1 MMTVCNML
9 IHGCVGEVIC
19 HDSFQPKAF
28 TDGWKVN
35 QALPLTGI
43 PFYKTHEGR
52 EYRNPLPEKYRTL
65 QRGSPYHQ
73 PIGQII
79 TNLLKNIIMEAL
91 ATLNNQ
97 RQFDF
102 QNNGIEVMDL
112 ETLQRTYKEN
122 DIYGNPVRV
131 STTTRSSSA

>member
-9 IHGCVGEVIC
+9 VHGCVGEVIC
-19 HDSFQPKAF
+19 HDSLQPKAF

-43 PFYKTHEGR
+43 PSIRRMKEE
-52 EYRNPLPEKYRTL
+52 EYRNPLPGKYRTL

-79 TNLLKNIIMEAL
+79 TNHLKKYNYGSFSNIE
-91 ATLNNQ
+91 Q
-97 RQFDF
+97 S
-102 QNNGIEVMDL
+102 
-112 ETLQRTYKEN
+112 ET
-122 DIYGNPVRV
+122 V
-131 STTTRSSSA
+131 